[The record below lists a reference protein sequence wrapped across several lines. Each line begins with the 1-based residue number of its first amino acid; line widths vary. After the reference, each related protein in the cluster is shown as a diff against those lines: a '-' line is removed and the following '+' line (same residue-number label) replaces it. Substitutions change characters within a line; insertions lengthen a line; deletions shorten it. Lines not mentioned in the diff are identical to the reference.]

1 MENPMVKEHSLS
13 MMEVSMW
20 GNISM
25 GIGMV
30 KEHSLS
36 IMAGRMYGNGDSVK
50 HGTPQITTKKETH
63 LGKM

>member
-1 MENPMVKEHSLS
+1 MVKEYSLYL
-13 MMEVSMW
+13 MEVSMW

-36 IMAGRMYGNGDSVK
+36 IMVGRMYENGDSVK
-50 HGTPQITTKKETH
+50 DGTPQITTKKETH
-63 LGKM
+63 LESM